1 MLKIPSNYSLFYFIF
16 AFNKQLSLMAMK
28 LNKLKG
34 LFIVEEEQTQNPE
47 EKKTEEQKTDSKKT
61 DETVKSKVSWES
73 SSSKNSEV
81 TNTTFTTNTTETTGK
96 FNQKIFDSLMKAI
109 SDQNLPGEDYL
120 EFMDALKAMK
130 DLPLEES
137 LKMKTVFMT
146 LSTKGLTIQK
156 ILDSAGIYTG
166 ILNKEKE
173 KFYQAMDAQKNQ
185 NINNKKKQITDYEA
199 KNKEKADMIKKLTD
213 EIAFNNSEI
222 QKISIE
228 INMGES
234 KIKSTENDFIYTF
247 DKISNQIAGDVE
259 KIKQINTQ

>member
-1 MLKIPSNYSLFYFIF
+1 
-16 AFNKQLSLMAMK
+16 MAMK

-47 EKKTEEQKTDSKKT
+47 EKKIEEQKTEPKKT
-61 DETVKSKVSWES
+61 DETIKSKVSWES
-73 SSSKNSEV
+73 SSSKNTEV
-81 TNTTFTTNTTETTGK
+81 INTTSTTDSTDTAGK

-130 DLPLEES
+130 DLPLEDS

-156 ILDSAGIYTG
+156 IIDSAGVYLG
-166 ILNKEKE
+166 VLNKERE
-173 KFYQAMDAQKNQ
+173 KFYQALDAQKNQ
-185 NINNKKKQITDYEA
+185 NINNKKKQIVDFET
-199 KNKEKADMIKKLTD
+199 KNKEKAEMIKKLTD
-213 EIAFNNSEI
+213 EIASNNSEI
-222 QKISIE
+222 QKITIE

-247 DKISNQIAGDVE
+247 DKISNQIAGDIE
-259 KIKQINTQ
+259 KIKQINTP